1 MNIRLVSNKKLWDQE
16 RQNPS
21 LLQQNNTKNSS
32 YNVSETN
39 RSIIDEQ
46 TILVKGE
53 ASFDFSAVQSEEQ
66 FLFVEVRIPFLYS
79 MELLTFYFYGVC

>member
-1 MNIRLVSNKKLWDQE
+1 MNIRLVSNKKLWDQQ
-16 RQNPS
+16 RPNASSFQH
-21 LLQQNNTKNSS
+21 NNTKHIS
-32 YNVSETN
+32 YDLSKIN

-66 FLFVEVRIPFLYS
+66 FLFVEVRIRF
-79 MELLTFYFYGVC
+79 